1 MIDIE
6 AEDMLFALPNDYEE
20 VLLNKE
26 VLHYR
31 TRLQNYDVLSI
42 QYRLFLVYNDCLIFQ
57 DELIKEQTKSLAD
70 DVNKIASPDS
80 LEVNIRE
87 RRADKKIL
95 LSDIQFSVN
104 PGEMVLILG
113 GSSAGKTT
121 LMNAI
126 MGNEKADAD
135 ILLGDIN
142 VYQQFDKVRRMIA
155 TVPQFSLQKIVFI

>member
-70 DVNKIASPDS
+70 DVNKIAYQDS